1 MPLDI
6 VILGPPGAGKGT
18 QAQRISEEAGIPHIA
33 TGDLIRAEIA
43 AGSDFGRQVESYNGR
58 GELVPDEMLIGPVRQ
73 RLNEADAE
81 PGFVLD
87 GFPRTLAQAEALD
100 AMLDDHGREISVVL
114 NFLLPE
120 ELAEQRLLLRALESG
135 RADDTPDM
143 IHHRMETMRVPEDL
157 VAYYRTRGNL
167 VGIHADRSIDEVS
180 EEVRSVLEAA
190 SAR

>member
-1 MPLDI
+1 MMEDLD
-6 VILGPPGAGKGT
+6 
-18 QAQRISEEAGIPHIA
+18 
-33 TGDLIRAEIA
+33 
-43 AGSDFGRQVESYNGR
+43 
-58 GELVPDEMLIGPVRQ
+58 
-73 RLNEADAE
+73 
-81 PGFVLD
+81 
-87 GFPRTLAQAEALD
+87 
-100 AMLDDHGREISVVL
+100 REVSVVL

-135 RADDTPDM
+135 RADDTPEM

-157 VAYYRTRGNL
+157 VAYYRLKGNL

>member
-18 QAQRISEEAGIPHIA
+18 QAMRIAEEAGIPHVA

-43 AGSDFGRQVESYNGR
+43 AGTELGRQVESYNAR
-58 GELVPDEMLIGPVRQ
+58 GELVPDEILIGPVRQ
-73 RLNEADAE
+73 RLNEPDAQ
-81 PGFVLD
+81 PGVVLD

-100 AMLDDHGREISVVL
+100 TMMSDLDREVSVVL

-135 RADDTPDM
+135 RADDTPEM
-143 IHHRMETMRVPEDL
+143 IHHRMETMRVPDDL
-157 VAYYRTRGNL
+157 VAYYRAKGNL
-167 VGIHADRSIDEVS
+167 VGIHADRTIDQVS